1 MTEGYTAIW
10 SNLSQG
16 QKQVLDELVGHKEAR
31 TYRQVAEILGVHI
44 GTVYTYLKRVR
55 DNQPKVYNRAM
66 AIRQNQL
73 AVRHEEAIA
82 RADARSHAYHRNM
95 KKQWNNLVK
104 LAGISHLIPRGGMT
118 RKEQIEYFQGY
129 R

>member
-1 MTEGYTAIW
+1 
-10 SNLSQG
+10 
-16 QKQVLDELVGHKEAR
+16 
-31 TYRQVAEILGVHI
+31 
-44 GTVYTYLKRVR
+44 
-55 DNQPKVYNRAM
+55 
-66 AIRQNQL
+66 
-73 AVRHEEAIA
+73 
-82 RADARSHAYHRNM
+82 M

>member
-16 QKQVLDELVGHKEAR
+16 QKEVLDELVGHKEAR

-73 AVRHEEAIA
+73 AVRHEEAVA
-82 RADARSHAYHRNM
+82 RADARSHAYH
-95 KKQWNNLVK
+95 
-104 LAGISHLIPRGGMT
+104 
-118 RKEQIEYFQGY
+118 
-129 R
+129 

>member
-44 GTVYTYLKRVR
+44 GTV
-55 DNQPKVYNRAM
+55 
-66 AIRQNQL
+66 
-73 AVRHEEAIA
+73 
-82 RADARSHAYHRNM
+82 
-95 KKQWNNLVK
+95 
-104 LAGISHLIPRGGMT
+104 
-118 RKEQIEYFQGY
+118 
-129 R
+129 

>member
-1 MTEGYTAIW
+1 MTQGYSVIW
-10 SNLSQG
+10 STLTPG
-16 QKQVLDELVGHKEAR
+16 QRRVMDVFVGGKKAR
-31 TYRQVAEILGVHI
+31 TYKKVAEILGIHI
-44 GTVYTYLKRVR
+44 GTVYTHLKRVR